1 MNMFYIKVTTVS
13 FLGIK
18 GGLYIP
24 EVIGGILWEGGGT
37 VDSFIIDS
45 QSDFLRTTLI

>member
-24 EVIGGILWEGGGT
+24 EVIGGILGGGGT